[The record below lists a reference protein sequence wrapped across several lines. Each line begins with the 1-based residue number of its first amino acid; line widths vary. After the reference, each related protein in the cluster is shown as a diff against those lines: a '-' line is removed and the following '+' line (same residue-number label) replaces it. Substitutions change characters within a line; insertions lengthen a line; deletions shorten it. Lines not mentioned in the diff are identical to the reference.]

1 MWNLQYDTNELIYET
16 DSLTSIRQG
25 PTEAYPDGKENLGT
39 MNPSSGPAAAPGQPP
54 FPNII
59 TLLTFVKIIS
69 FFESGHTS

>member
-1 MWNLQYDTNELIYET
+1 
-16 DSLTSIRQG
+16 
-25 PTEAYPDGKENLGT
+25 